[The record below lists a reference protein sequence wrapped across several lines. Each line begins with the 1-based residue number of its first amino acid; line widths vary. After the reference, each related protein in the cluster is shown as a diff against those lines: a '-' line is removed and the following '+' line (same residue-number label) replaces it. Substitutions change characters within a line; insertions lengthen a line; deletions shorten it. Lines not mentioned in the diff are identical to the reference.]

1 MAIYTKVRQ
10 VIYLLKHVAIIA
22 QKKVILFI
30 IIYSMLQKSFNN
42 MLKFILN
49 LFAKHEC
56 PACKSTDIV
65 TGGNG
70 YTYYIKC
77 NNCGYYADSE

>member
-1 MAIYTKVRQ
+1 
-10 VIYLLKHVAIIA
+10 
-22 QKKVILFI
+22 
-30 IIYSMLQKSFNN
+30 
-42 MLKFILN
+42 MLKFILS

-77 NNCGYYADSE
+77 NNCGYYADSK